1 MKAKIEKWYKQ
12 GLWTKKMVAN
22 AVVKKQITAD
32 DYYDITG
39 DIYTEGFV

>member
-32 DYYDITG
+32 DYEAITG
-39 DIYTEGFV
+39 EKYEEAVE